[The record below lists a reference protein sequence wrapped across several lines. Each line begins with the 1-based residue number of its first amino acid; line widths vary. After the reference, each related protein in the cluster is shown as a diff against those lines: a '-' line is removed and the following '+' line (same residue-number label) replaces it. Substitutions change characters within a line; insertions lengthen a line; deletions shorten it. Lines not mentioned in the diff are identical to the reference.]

1 MRAATFTIPHQ
12 GTGLSHE
19 RAAPRRSLVHWL
31 ALALVAVT
39 IVSSGFVFSEP
50 APVDALTI
58 ALIVLLPVVGLVVF
72 NPMLIAY
79 FSLWTVAGASAV
91 LAATLSLD
99 LGLTLTHVGVTLY
112 LTLASV
118 VFAGFIAKSPSA
130 HSELILKAWTW
141 AAVAAA
147 GSGLIG
153 YFGLLPG
160 AYDLFTKFGRAS
172 GTFKDPNVFGP
183 FLVTPLIYMVHVALN
198 RAWHR
203 MLAPLALAGMLM
215 LAVLLSFSRG
225 AWMNLAVAL
234 SIFGYLTLLT
244 SRRAIT
250 RVKLMALLAGGML
263 FTAALLTA
271 ALSTDTI
278 SDLLMQRSTLEMEY
292 DTGTEGRFGGQQ
304 KAIGLIAEHPLG
316 LGALEFGERF
326 HPEEVHNVYLSI
338 VLNAGWLGGGVYWI
352 LVGLTAALGFRH
364 ALKATPTQPLFLIV
378 YAAFIANAL
387 EGVIIDSDHWRHFYL
402 LAAMV
407 WGLMSARTLAR
418 PVVEETWRA
427 MWPRRP
433 ARLRQAVPAP
443 RPCRPRAPSI
453 VAAAALA

>member
-1 MRAATFTIPHQ
+1 MRAAAFDIARH
-12 GTGLSHE
+12 GTTLSHE
-19 RAAPRRSLVHWL
+19 HTAPRRNLTHWL

-72 NPMLIAY
+72 NPMLLAY

-118 VFAGFIAKSPSA
+118 VFAGFIAKSPCA

-141 AAVAAA
+141 AAVVAAA
-147 GSGLIG
+147 TGLVG

-160 AYDLFTKFGRAS
+160 AYELFTKFDRAS

-183 FLVTPLIYMVHVALN
+183 FLVTPLIYMVHVALH
-198 RAWHR
+198 RPWHR
-203 MLAPLALAGMLM
+203 MPAPLAVAGLLM

-234 SIFGYLTLLT
+234 TIFGYLILLT

-250 RVKLMALLAGGML
+250 RVKLTVLLVGGML
-263 FTAALLTA
+263 FTAGLLTV

-278 SDLLMQRSTLEMEY
+278 SDLLTQRSTLQMEY

-304 KAIGLIAEHPLG
+304 KAIGLIAENPLG
-316 LGALEFGERF
+316 LGALEFGERY

-338 VLNAGWLGGGVYWI
+338 LLNAGWLGGGVYWI
-352 LVGLTAALGFRH
+352 LVGLTAVLGFRH
-364 ALKATPTQPLFLIV
+364 ALKPTPTQPLFLIV
-378 YAAFIANAL
+378 YAAFISNAL

-402 LAAMV
+402 LTAMV
-407 WGLMSARTLAR
+407 WGMMSVRTVAQ
-418 PVVEETWRA
+418 PAIEAAWKTVS
-427 MWPRRP
+427 PRRVAGP
-433 ARLRQAVPAP
+433 RPIAPLPRRRRAP
-443 RPCRPRAPSI
+443 RI
-453 VAAAALA
+453 VGALAFA

>member
-1 MRAATFTIPHQ
+1 MRAAAFNIARH
-12 GTGLSHE
+12 GTALGHE
-19 RAAPRRSLVHWL
+19 RAAPRRSIAHWL

-58 ALIVLLPVVGLVVF
+58 SLIVLLPVVGLVVF

-79 FSLWTVAGASAV
+79 FSLWTIAGASAV
-91 LAATLSLD
+91 LAATFSLD

-147 GSGLIG
+147 SAGLIG
-153 YFGLLPG
+153 YFELFPG
-160 AYDLFTKFGRAS
+160 AYDLFTKFDRAS

-198 RAWHR
+198 RARHR
-203 MLAPLALAGMLM
+203 ILAPLAVAGMLM
-215 LAVLLSFSRG
+215 LTVLLSFSRG
-225 AWMNLAVAL
+225 AWMNLAVAF

-244 SRRAIT
+244 SRRAVT

-263 FTAALLTA
+263 FTAGLLTV
-271 ALSTDTI
+271 ALSSDTI
-278 SDLLMQRSTLEMEY
+278 SDLLTQRSTLEMEY

-304 KAIGLIAEHPLG
+304 KAIGLIAENPLG
-316 LGALEFGERF
+316 LGALEFGERY

-352 LVGLTAALGFRH
+352 LVGLTAVLGFRH
-364 ALKATPTQPLFLIV
+364 ALKATPTQPLFLV
-378 YAAFIANAL
+378 VFAAFIGNAL
-387 EGVIIDSDHWRHFYL
+387 EGIIIDSDHWRHFYL

-407 WGLMSARTLAR
+407 WGLMSARTLAQ
-418 PVVEETWRA
+418 PVIEAAWNTTSARLT
-427 MWPRRP
+427 
-433 ARLRQAVPAP
+433 ARLRPAAPAP
-443 RPCRPRAPSI
+443 PPRQHRAPRI
-453 VAAAALA
+453 VATPSFA